1 VSGHANDAAPPLDP
15 RPIALVGL
23 RASGK
28 TTLGKLLSARLG
40 RSFVDLDAE
49 VELLDAALRGT
60 RDVRRAGE
68 ILREE
73 GEPRFR
79 DLEERALERV
89 LSRTEPLVLAT
100 GGGVVERARNRLLL
114 RTRARCVWLAVP
126 VEELQRR
133 LQSDPTSRPPLDGC
147 DAVAEVPALL
157 ARRAPLYRGLEPL
170 LELDPARVPDA
181 LGAIEAALGAR

>member
-1 VSGHANDAAPPLDP
+1 MTIDP

-28 TTLGKLLSARLG
+28 TTLGRLLAEKLG
-40 RSFVDLDAE
+40 RAFVDLDEE
-49 VELLDAALRGT
+49 VSREDGALRASEVL
-60 RDVRRAGE
+60 RPAGE
-68 ILREE
+68 ILAVE

-100 GGGVVERARNRLLL
+100 GGGVVERAKNRLLL
-114 RTRARCVWLAVP
+114 RVRARCLWLQVP

-133 LQSDPTSRPPLDGC
+133 MRADPTAR
-147 DAVAEVPALL
+147 PALL
-157 ARRAPLYRGLEPL
+157 GRDPITEVPEIAARREAWFGELTATAVDGTSALPL
-170 LELDPARVPDA
+170 
-181 LGAIEAALGAR
+181 AIERCLQVLAISR

>member
-1 VSGHANDAAPPLDP
+1 MTIDP

-28 TTLGKLLSARLG
+28 TTLGRLLAERLG
-40 RSFVDLDAE
+40 RAFVDLDDE
-49 VELLDAALRGT
+49 VSREDAALRGSAET
-60 RDVRRAGE
+60 RPAGE
-68 ILREE
+68 ILASE

-89 LSRTEPLVLAT
+89 LSRTDALVIAT

-133 LQSDPTSRPPLDGC
+133 MRADATVRPALMGNDP
-147 DAVAEVPALL
+147 VAEVAEI
-157 ARRAPLYRGLEPL
+157 ASRREGWFRE
-170 LELDPARVPDA
+170 
-181 LGAIEAALGAR
+181 LGALRIEDPRTHAGVLEQILALEAENSPE

>member
-1 VSGHANDAAPPLDP
+1 MTIDP

-28 TTLGKLLSARLG
+28 TTLGKLLAAQLG
-40 RSFVDLDAE
+40 RTFVDLDEE
-49 VELLDAALRGT
+49 VSREDAALRGT
-60 RDVRRAGE
+60 SALRPAGE
-68 ILREE
+68 ILASE

-100 GGGVVERARNRLLL
+100 GGGVVERAKNRLLL
-114 RTRARCVWLAVP
+114 RTRARCLWLQVP

-133 LQSDPTSRPPLDGC
+133 MRADPTVR
-147 DAVAEVPALL
+147 PALL
-157 ARRAPLYRGLEPL
+157 GKDPVEEVGEVAARREAWFQDLGATVLS
-170 LELDPARVPDA
+170 PASGPADLIRHLSCA
-181 LGAIEAALGAR
+181 LGPEPGG